1 MIFKGFSI
9 AKNCLRPESVLLM
22 KKKKK
27 KKIVIIGHSMLRYQ
41 RPKFFS
47 KNNNFVNVRFHPG
60 ATTKDIVDFIKP
72 VIRKKTDAVIIH
84 AELMI

>member
-1 MIFKGFSI
+1 MIFKGLSI
-9 AKNCLRPESVLLM
+9 AKNCLRPDSVPLM
-22 KKKKK
+22 KK

-47 KNNNFVNVRFHPG
+47 KNNKVINVRFHPG

>member
-9 AKNCLRPESVLLM
+9 AKNCLRLESVLLM
-22 KKKKK
+22 KKK

>member
-9 AKNCLRPESVLLM
+9 AKNCLRLESVLLM